1 MKNKFLT
8 AIILAYFF
16 LISFTGGFSDQ
27 DPTNINPIKI
37 DFSEIEQ
44 GIPFFSFFSSDEFA
58 SKEIFS
64 MIEDEDGQILMTN
77 RRGIIIYDANSYN
90 FISTPGMPVEL
101 AKDPFTKKLYV
112 ACNNSFGTLEKTD
125 SSYTYLEISKINNN
139 FTGNIKIFFDTNEI
153 FFDYRS
159 FIALMNRTDKSINNI
174 LPPENSAF
182 GGITKINQKYCVL
195 ILGKGFFPIT
205 QNFTANKNYTFDGKK
220 IIVSLNND
228 FFNLFIT
235 ADNKLYYIENDKIIE
250 KNDTTIE
257 YLNDKIISGGIII
270 NDYLIAL
277 YTLNGGIAFF
287 DVKKEKILTVL
298 NNFTGLPEN
307 EVFTMTI
314 DKNGGLWVANNF
326 GLFRYNLT
334 LPILNFGIYPGLEG
348 KILSTQISDTTLYV
362 LTTQGVYYLTKPTSD
377 KEFEDYVKKQQTP
390 IASQNSNFNTSNN
403 TANQNDIND
412 INEIT
417 QINQTNS
424 NDNSNADINKK
435 NNIFKRWSKKIFKK
449 KNKNNNQSNTDTNII
464 NTNNAD
470 TLYMPQDT
478 TNSIQIDTNQTTQI
492 IQQTNIVRSHNVPKT
507 TKKQFSELYY
517 IYKKIDGIDSKCK
530 QAVEYNN
537 KLFVSSN
544 SGLYV
549 ISNNNSKNIIENEY
563 ITTIQQ
569 STKSDNILYVASIY
583 SLYSIDMSKNNIT
596 TKKIFDL
603 NKIDDYVFSITET
616 DTAIWLGG
624 EGFAYRIGYNSKKAE
639 IFPISPDFLPAVKL
653 LNLNKNLYCYTPQ
666 GIFKHNKGIDSITLF
681 QSIKADDAKSIY
693 FIKSQ
698 KDIIWFKQ
706 SERWKIQS
714 DSSKIDSAQIN
725 YLNIIQGI
733 IDIKIDKENNL
744 WIVSENNS
752 LYKIS
757 NNNNQNTNFLFDI
770 KVKSYMINNINQNKN
785 NNITINYSENLT
797 AEFHLMSP
805 FYLQNNQTVYQYAI
819 SSHEG
824 DIKKWSDF
832 TTNNK
837 FEIPLKT
844 GTQYI
849 NFRAKNVLNQFSSV
863 KTFKITVKPPF
874 WDTAW
879 FSLLVIITI
888 SLIFSLIAILR
899 QKALKNRNIELEKQV
914 KIRTSKIEKQNEEL
928 QVQSEEIKRQ
938 SNIVKDQRDKIQKT
952 NDYIT
957 QSINYARRI
966 QTAILPADKILLKRF
981 SDYLIISKPRDIVSG
996 DFYWTKK
1003 YNNKMYIA
1011 VADCTGHG
1019 VPGAFLSMLGT
1030 AYLNEITTYKE
1041 NLNSS
1046 LILNSLRQ
1054 SIIYALQEKEENN
1067 VRDGMDISFAI
1078 FDFEK
1083 NTIDFSGAYQSL
1095 YLLRK
1100 GEITIYKGDRMPIGY
1115 SRNNNIPFTS
1125 TEIKFQK
1132 DDIIYLFTD
1141 GYADQFSKKSKTKFM
1156 LSNFRKLIKTIGD
1169 VPLSIQKELFNETFL
1184 EWKGDARQIDDIT
1197 IVAVKI

>member
-1 MKNKFLT
+1 
-8 AIILAYFF
+8 
-16 LISFTGGFSDQ
+16 ISFSGGFTDH
-27 DPTNINPIKI
+27 NPPEVDSIII
-37 DFSEIEQ
+37 DFSEI
-44 GIPFFSFFSSDEFA
+44 GKGVPFFSFFSSDEFA

-64 MIEDEDGQILMTN
+64 MIEDGYGQILMAN
-77 RRGIIIYDANSYN
+77 RRGIIVYDANSYS
-90 FISTPGMPVEL
+90 FVATPGMPVEL
-101 AKDPFTKKLYV
+101 AEDPFTKILYV
-112 ACNNSFGTLEKTD
+112 ACNNSFGTLNKTD
-125 SSYTYLEISKINNN
+125 SAYTYFEISKINNN
-139 FTGNIKIFFDTNEI
+139 FTGNIDIFFDSNEI

-159 FIALMNRTDKSINNI
+159 FIALMNKRDKSITNI
-174 LPPENSAF
+174 FPPENTSF
-182 GGITKINQKYCVL
+182 GGITKINQKNCVL
-195 ILGKGFFPIT
+195 ILGKGFFPIS
-205 QNFTANKNYTFDGKK
+205 QNLTNNKNYAFDGEE

-228 FFNLFIT
+228 YFNLFIT

-250 KNDTTIE
+250 KSDTTIE
-257 YLNDKIISGGIII
+257 YLNDKIIIGGIII
-270 NDYLIAL
+270 NDYQIAL

-326 GLFRYNLT
+326 GLFRYDLT

-348 KILSTQISDTTLYV
+348 KILSTQILDTTLYV
-362 LTTQGVYYLTKPTSD
+362 LTTQGVYHLTKPTSD
-377 KEFEDYVKKQQTP
+377 QEFEDYVKKQQTQV
-390 IASQNSNFNTSNN
+390 ASQKSNYNN
-403 TANQNDIND
+403 TNNNINQNSDND
-412 INEIT
+412 ITEIT
-417 QINQTNS
+417 QIDDQTTP
-424 NDNSNADINKK
+424 DNSSLDNNQK

-449 KNKNNNQSNTDTNII
+449 KNNDNNQTDAD
-464 NTNNAD
+464 TNNANNNTQTD
-470 TLYMPQDT
+470 TLYVPQDT
-478 TNSIQIDTNQTTQI
+478 TNSVQIDTNQTTTVIHKPSNYVRPVI
-492 IQQTNIVRSHNVPKT
+492 IPKT
-507 TKKQFSELYY
+507 TKKQFSELYF
-517 IYKKIDGIDSKCK
+517 IFKKVEGIESKCK
-530 QAVEYNN
+530 QAVEYDN

-544 SGLYV
+544 SGLFV
-549 ISNNNSKNIIENEY
+549 ISNNNSTNIIENEY

-569 STKSDNILYVASIY
+569 STKTENILFVASIY
-583 SLYSIDMSKNNIT
+583 SLYSIDMSENNI
-596 TKKIFDL
+596 KAIKILDL
-603 NKIDDYVFSITET
+603 NNIDDYVFSITET

-624 EGFAYRIGYNSKKAE
+624 EGFAYRIGNNSKQAE
-639 IFPISPDFLPAVKL
+639 MFPISPDFLPVVKL
-653 LNLNKNLYCYTPQ
+653 LNLNNNLYCYTPQ
-666 GIFKHNKGIDSITLF
+666 GIFKQNKGIDSITLF
-681 QSIKADDAKSIY
+681 QTIKADDAKSVY

-706 SERWKIQS
+706 SEHWKIQS
-714 DSSKIDSAQIN
+714 NTYKIDSSQVN

-733 IDIKIDKENNL
+733 IDIKIDNENNL
-744 WIVSENNS
+744 WVVSENNS

-757 NNNNQNTNFLFDI
+757 KNNTPNTSLSFDI
-770 KVKSYMINNINQNKN
+770 KLKSYMINNVCQNEN
-785 NNITINYSENLT
+785 TEVTLNYADNLI
-797 AEFHLMSP
+797 AEFNLMSP
-805 FYLQNNQTVYQYAI
+805 FYLQNSQTVYQYAVGNRI
-819 SSHEG
+819 D
-824 DIKKWSDF
+824 DIKKWSDY

-849 NFRAKNVLNQFSSV
+849 NFRAKNVLNQFSSI

-879 FSLLVIITI
+879 FNFLVILTI

-914 KIRTSKIEKQNEEL
+914 KIRTAKIEKQNEEL

-938 SNIVKDQRDKIQKT
+938 SNIVKDQRDEIQKT
-952 NDYIT
+952 NEYIT

-966 QTAILPADKILLKRF
+966 QKAILPAGQILLKRF

-996 DFYWTKK
+996 DFYWTKE
-1003 YNNKMYIA
+1003 YNNKMYVA
-1011 VADCTGHG
+1011 VSDCTGHG

-1041 NLNSS
+1041 NLTSS

-1078 FDFEK
+1078 FDFEN

-1100 GEITIYKGDRMPIGY
+1100 GEIIIYKGDRMPIGY
-1115 SRNNNIPFTS
+1115 SRKNDIPFNS
-1125 TEIKFQK
+1125 TKINFKK

-1141 GYADQFSKKSKTKFM
+1141 GYADQFGKKDKSKFM
-1156 LSNFRKLIKTIGD
+1156 LSNFRKLLKTIGD
-1169 VPLSIQKELFNETFL
+1169 VPLSIQKELLNEAFL
-1184 EWKGDARQIDDIT
+1184 EWKGSSRQIDDIT